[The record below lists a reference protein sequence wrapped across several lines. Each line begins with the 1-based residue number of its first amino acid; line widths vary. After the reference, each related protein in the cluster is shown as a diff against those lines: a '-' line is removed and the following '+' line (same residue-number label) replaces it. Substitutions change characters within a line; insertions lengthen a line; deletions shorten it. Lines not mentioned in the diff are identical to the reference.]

1 MTEKRFTQS
10 EINEI
15 TNKVFI
21 QYHKIFQA
29 DKMSFEQWLLIK
41 SIITEIQVMLDGD
54 VEWLKQKN

>member
-41 SIITEIQVMLDGD
+41 TIITEIQVMLDGD
-54 VEWLKQKN
+54 VE